1 MQLRK
6 LLSCLLLLSA
16 ALVIVLIPDASS
28 QQFTTS
34 TAFLTS
40 TLTQTLTSNSAS
52 QIYIP
57 TLTTFETIT
66 NSPPV
71 WSVDVNGRCSY
82 VDAAGW
88 FLVSGPEFS
97 VHVTYSASEPVIL
110 YILPGKA
117 WNSDALVNLAADP
130 CNPEGS
136 VYHNAPSS
144 SGSFD
149 VSGLLPSDGPF
160 VIWVVAGNEPSPTD
174 FTVSY
179 LSVKHSF
186 STVTSYVAVL
196 SETSVTILVS
206 SLQTI
211 GVNVETSPLQMPQ
224 PPQQT
229 ATQSNNIPQLAL
241 GAVIVAVVI
250 AAVFLFSRRKGQP
263 VKKTEKVEP
272 EAKKAT
278 SQEAVVQTEKP
289 TPSKKN
295 FCIECGNE
303 LPPKSKFCN
312 NCGTKQA

>member
-71 WSVDVNGRCSY
+71 SSVDVNGRCSY

-117 WNSDALVNLAADP
+117 WTSDALVNLAADP

-136 VYHNAPSS
+136 VYHNAP
-144 SGSFD
+144 FRQ
-149 VSGLLPSDGPF
+149 
-160 VIWVVAGNEPSPTD
+160 
-174 FTVSY
+174 
-179 LSVKHSF
+179 
-186 STVTSYVAVL
+186 AVL
-196 SETSVTILVS
+196 TLV
-206 SLQTI
+206 
-211 GVNVETSPLQMPQ
+211 
-224 PPQQT
+224 
-229 ATQSNNIPQLAL
+229 
-241 GAVIVAVVI
+241 
-250 AAVFLFSRRKGQP
+250 VFCHLM
-263 VKKTEKVEP
+263 VH
-272 EAKKAT
+272 
-278 SQEAVVQTEKP
+278 
-289 TPSKKN
+289 
-295 FCIECGNE
+295 
-303 LPPKSKFCN
+303 L
-312 NCGTKQA
+312 